1 MVAMIARVDA
11 AAAEAVGMRRL
22 HGSAALRELRSK
34 GGRFAAFRR
43 PVLFKRFVVLVF
55 GRGIVHIRH
64 FGIQSAVFRL
74 RALCAAD
81 GAVFVHFFRCAG
93 RFADAR
99 GQVFPAVL
107 GIQSAVFRLRT
118 LRAADGAAFVHFFR
132 CAGRFADARGQVFPA
147 VLGKGCGGQHR
158 QCHDEHKQN
167 TEQSFLHGDS
177 SLSSGVSRPP
187 WEAR

>member
-55 GRGIVHIRH
+55 GRGIVRIRH

-81 GAVFVHFFRCAG
+81 GAVYVHFFR
-93 RFADAR
+93 R
-99 GQVFPAVL
+99 
-107 GIQSAVFRLRT
+107 
-118 LRAADGAAFVHFFR
+118 
-132 CAGRFADARGQVFPA
+132 AGRFADARGQVFPA